1 MPINKKLLNFSLFF
15 IIFIQKMLFFLFRAF
30 EDLFQAAAEEFPW
43 HSSSA
48 SSFQFEFLPLT
59 LQHFCC
65 LHENGIWGFLFRF
78 LTSVS
83 GTVPLYLPLIVVQT
97 FLIFCSAPDES
108 RGRSTFGHF
117 VSSYGWL
124 QSEQQIHASLRSF

>member
-1 MPINKKLLNFSLFF
+1 MPINKKLLNFSFF
-15 IIFIQKMLFFLFRAF
+15 SSYSYRRCFFFLFRAF

-65 LHENGIWGFLFRF
+65 LHENGIWGFLFGF

-83 GTVPLYLPLIVVQT
+83 GTVPLYLSLVVVQT
-97 FLIFCSAPDES
+97 FFIFCSAPDES
-108 RGRSTFGHF
+108 RGRNTFGHF
-117 VSSYGWL
+117 VSFYGWL
-124 QSEQQIHASLRSF
+124 QSEQQIHPSLRSF